1 MLLANGYGVRPGLGG
16 RGVVMAIVKTA
27 QVLFDFFIT
36 IIVFGL
42 FVVLGFGLGFL
53 CCLWT
58 VFK

>member
-1 MLLANGYGVRPGLGG
+1 MLLANSHSVRPGLGG

-42 FVVLGFGLGFL
+42 FTALGFGLGVIFSL
-53 CCLWT
+53 RCLIL
-58 VFK
+58 